1 MEYNAAAA
9 LGELPRGFTAGQ
21 ASTDNVNR
29 PNVMNRHALR
39 IAPRWSR
46 ADRHLFAWLGAVFTV
61 STCCLAL
68 ASCARSRIP
77 GDPQAI
83 TPDEAWIQNGC
94 NAEVFD
100 PSGWPKYRLAGFE
113 ISVPPP
119 YRAETAV
126 TDAFTVRTPFGYLL
140 ARRDRNAKYDF
151 ESRAFR
157 VRSRQ
162 ASCFHRYG
170 GFDVEVISS
179 FENGNY
185 STWILAPPAWTGSDS
200 DKWMIA
206 SVSSRSLAE
215 ATVLRHA
222 LRTLVPVRDTVGER

>member
-1 MEYNAAAA
+1 VEYNAAAA
-9 LGELPRGFTAGQ
+9 LGELPRGLTAGQ
-21 ASTDNVNR
+21 ARTDNVNR

-39 IAPRWSR
+39 IAPRPL
-46 ADRHLFAWLGAVFTV
+46 AYRHPFRLNTFSFLALW
-61 STCCLAL
+61 LAL
-68 ASCARSRIP
+68 ASCARSREP
-77 GDPQAI
+77 GDPNALSAQE
-83 TPDEAWIQNGC
+83 TWVQNGC
-94 NAEVFD
+94 KAEVFD
-100 PSGWPKYRLAGFE
+100 PTGWPKYRLAGFE

-126 TDAFTVRTPFGYLL
+126 ADAFTVRTPFGYLG

-185 STWILAPPAWTGSDS
+185 STSILAPPAWTGSDS

-222 LRTLVPVRDTVGER
+222 LRTMVPVRDTVGER

>member
-1 MEYNAAAA
+1 MEYNGAAA
-9 LGELPRGFTAGQ
+9 LGELPGGFAPGQ
-21 ASTDNVNR
+21 SATHH
-29 PNVMNRHALR
+29 MNRIRYVISHALR
-39 IAPRWSR
+39 IATREVSNASVR
-46 ADRHLFAWLGAVFTV
+46 GLALGA
-61 STCCLAL
+61 L
-68 ASCARSRIP
+68 CAAIAACAPSHGS
-77 GDPQAI
+77 GDPKAPS
-83 TPDEAWIQNGC
+83 PDELWVQNGC
-94 NAEVFD
+94 KTEIFD
-100 PSGWPKYRLAGFE
+100 ASAWPKYRLAGFE

-126 TDAFTVRTPFGYLL
+126 ADAFTVRTPFGYLG

-157 VRSRQ
+157 VRSKQ
-162 ASCFHRYG
+162 ASCYLRYG

-179 FENGNY
+179 HENGNY
-185 STWILAPPAWTGSDS
+185 STSILAPPAWGGSDA

-222 LRTLVPVRDTVGER
+222 LRTLVPVQDTTRER